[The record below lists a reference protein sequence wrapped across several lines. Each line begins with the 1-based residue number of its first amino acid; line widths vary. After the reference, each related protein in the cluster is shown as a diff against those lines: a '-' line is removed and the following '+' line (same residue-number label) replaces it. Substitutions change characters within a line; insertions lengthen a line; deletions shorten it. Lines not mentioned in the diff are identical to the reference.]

1 MGAREPPPDDPR
13 FEPTLY
19 WRGPIWPVLNWFLYR
34 GLVRYGHLDL
44 RAALA
49 PPCRAPAPLGLLG
62 ALQPENG
69 SGHGGE
75 RFSWT
80 AALMLDA
87 LVDQSSNAPGGSRA
101 GSERRS

>member
-1 MGAREPPPDDPR
+1 MYKRQ
-13 FEPTLY
+13 LY
-19 WRGPIWPVLNWFLYR
+19 WRGPIWPVMNWFLYR

-44 RAALA
+44 ARRVRATLVEL
-49 PPCRAPAPLGLLG
+49 PRRSGFWEHYS
-62 ALQPENG
+62 PENG

-87 LVDQSSNAPGGSRA
+87 LVDQSSIAPGGSRA
-101 GSERRS
+101 GS

>member
-1 MGAREPPPDDPR
+1 VRATLVELPR
-13 FEPTLY
+13 RSGFWEHY
-19 WRGPIWPVLNWFLYR
+19 S
-34 GLVRYGHLDL
+34 
-44 RAALA
+44 
-49 PPCRAPAPLGLLG
+49 
-62 ALQPENG
+62 PENG

-101 GSERRS
+101 AP